1 MVANFRST
9 NVITVIEIASTARNP
24 AFIPNTRK
32 TEDVSSSGLL
42 DSKMLERSIFSVD
55 AKRGTL
61 KIAFTRNKKNKEI
74 ETVFT

>member
-1 MVANFRST
+1 M
-9 NVITVIEIASTARNP
+9 TVIEIASTAKKP

-32 TEDVSSSGLL
+32 SNDDNSSGLP
-42 DSKMLERSIFSVD
+42 DSKILERLIFSGD

-61 KIAFTRNKKNKEI
+61 NIAFTRNKKNKDI